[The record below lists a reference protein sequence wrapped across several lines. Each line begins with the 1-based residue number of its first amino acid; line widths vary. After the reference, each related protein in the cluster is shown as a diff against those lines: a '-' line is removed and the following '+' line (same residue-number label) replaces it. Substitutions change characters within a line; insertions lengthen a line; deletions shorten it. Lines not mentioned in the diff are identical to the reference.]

1 MAKKKL
7 YSSVDTARKSA
18 ASLCLLWSCMW
29 LNPCPPAP
37 TPTHRAWQKGCNWF
51 ILWPLKEWQ
60 LTVRHCQFLRGSG
73 TGTQHAR
80 KWHISLLARQN
91 SFGSFSPR
99 EEISSALPSSK
110 LGHSSDCTTATRAHV
125 QLASFQWHQLHKCRA
140 YTNGYFYI
148 TWKKL
153 ISIINNTFSWWLTG
167 MSS

>member
-1 MAKKKL
+1 MAKKNKKL

-37 TPTHRAWQKGCNWF
+37 HTHRAWQKGCNWF

-73 TGTQHAR
+73 TRTQHAR
-80 KWHISLLARQN
+80 KWQISLLARQN

-99 EEISSALPSSK
+99 EEISNALPCSK
-110 LGHSSDCTTATRAHV
+110 LGHSSNCTAATRAHV
-125 QLASFQWHQLHKCRA
+125 QLASFWWLQLHKSD
-140 YTNGYFYI
+140 FYI